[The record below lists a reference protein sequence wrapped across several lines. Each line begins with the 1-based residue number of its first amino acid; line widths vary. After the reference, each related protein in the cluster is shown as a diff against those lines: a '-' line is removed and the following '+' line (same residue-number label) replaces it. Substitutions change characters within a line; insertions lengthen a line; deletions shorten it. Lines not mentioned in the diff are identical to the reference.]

1 MAWFHLYA
9 ESEQTNKNKANTK
22 TSTTQFHSHVETNED
37 RTNKQNRD
45 RLIDGEQDDT
55 WGRG

>member
-37 RTNKQNRD
+37 
-45 RLIDGEQDDT
+45 
-55 WGRG
+55 